1 MSNYHDDMFVL
12 EPGAEKFSAD
22 EEIEG
27 PRAISEKVPLFEGLH
42 NPNHDIFVV
51 PTQEGADRDDQ
62 WNGSIGDATMEHIYQ
77 MRHKIMEME
86 HFVHM
91 PNGNIFRV
99 EQNVAPPDEDGA
111 RSMRNQIL
119 KVMTAP
125 TGRQGGRTVTMEDK
139 ERVIEFLKAEI
150 EEAKKAREEK
160 ADALDQVL
168 VPFEEWENMPQQTN
182 NIDIPSTPTPLYIFA
197 GNSSQMFYDFVPEDH
212 PDLRKLNGFL
222 SMANAIDWDD
232 FNENTVEYFR
242 TWIYGQEWNH
252 YYAAERLVQLCNE
265 IALATSEAPS
275 DLAEA
280 ALRDIE
286 NDWVATLRP
295 QVIDEFFANDPII
308 QELRDLE
315 VRLQANKKEGKLS
328 WAEIGKFGQLLYKKY
343 GTRMTTVHWRQYKNL
358 KKQYAPEVRLGKID
372 VNRANLHQLRDFFA
386 QRYRTEID
394 NLLFGEVNEVKA
406 QERMSVIKKEIED
419 KAHWMFFNRPF
430 MTLEDLAAS
439 GAINVDDIGHTKN
452 TVVLVSLVKKAYRES
467 LNFKSSAPLGRIAQQ
482 IVNYQ
487 RSKPGMCTEQE
498 WFSIWQAYRICKGI
512 VGKTL
517 GITPK

>member
-1 MSNYHDDMFVL
+1 
-12 EPGAEKFSAD
+12 
-22 EEIEG
+22 
-27 PRAISEKVPLFEGLH
+27 
-42 NPNHDIFVV
+42 
-51 PTQEGADRDDQ
+51 
-62 WNGSIGDATMEHIYQ
+62 
-77 MRHKIMEME
+77 
-86 HFVHM
+86 
-91 PNGNIFRV
+91 
-99 EQNVAPPDEDGA
+99 
-111 RSMRNQIL
+111 
-119 KVMTAP
+119 
-125 TGRQGGRTVTMEDK
+125 
-139 ERVIEFLKAEI
+139 
-150 EEAKKAREEK
+150 
-160 ADALDQVL
+160 
-168 VPFEEWENMPQQTN
+168 
-182 NIDIPSTPTPLYIFA
+182 
-197 GNSSQMFYDFVPEDH
+197 
-212 PDLRKLNGFL
+212 
-222 SMANAIDWDD
+222 
-232 FNENTVEYFR
+232 
-242 TWIYGQEWNH
+242 
-252 YYAAERLVQLCNE
+252 
-265 IALATSEAPS
+265 
-275 DLAEA
+275 
-280 ALRDIE
+280 
-286 NDWVATLRP
+286 
-295 QVIDEFFANDPII
+295 
-308 QELRDLE
+308 
-315 VRLQANKKEGKLS
+315 
-328 WAEIGKFGQLLYKKY
+328 
-343 GTRMTTVHWRQYKNL
+343 MTTVHWRQYKNL